1 MSKEVKLSS
10 VAKSMGKQMARS
22 WEAPQF
28 TLFTKVNCK
37 QLIAYRKNLPTKMS
51 YTTILIKAIADTM
64 KDYPILNSSWD
75 DGKRLLE
82 HEEINMGV
90 AVDTKRGLL
99 VPVIRDASNKTL
111 EEINEAMNRIKEKSE
126 KGNFTMDDISGG
138 TIILS
143 NLGMMN
149 ITAFTAIVNAPNAAI
164 ISAGRMV
171 EEPIVDDGLIVIGK
185 TMTIGLNMDHRV
197 VDGATGA
204 KFLSALAERLENIG
218 E

>member
-1 MSKEVKLSS
+1 M
-10 VAKSMGKQMARS
+10 
-22 WEAPQF
+22 
-28 TLFTKVNCK
+28 
-37 QLIAYRKNLPTKMS
+37 
-51 YTTILIKAIADTM
+51 
-64 KDYPILNSSWD
+64 
-75 DGKRLLE
+75 
-82 HEEINMGV
+82 
-90 AVDTKRGLL
+90 DTKRGLL